1 MQARDP
7 KTVRFVIDSI
17 PKGLFCAS
25 VWCAALLC
33 GGALAQQGNGAAD
46 GRRPPPVGDE
56 IIVIGKSPSQ
66 IRVEMER
73 AEEAVYDRFNALNS
87 DHQFDIHCRWEVPIN
102 SHISRRVCQPNFL
115 RDAEA
120 KAGQETLRARQ
131 GGGSGIDPAFFL
143 TAGDYK
149 TGLMR
154 EQMMRVAAEDEQF
167 QTELVRFVK
176 LKEGLESAARSPS
189 RTKAVATAG
198 RNGSLAYDA
207 ALAADVHI
215 GRQPWHHALTHRTFT
230 FAEVHGEMGRLE
242 IKCGER
248 TEESRYED
256 GAEWT
261 LPEDWKDCDLR
272 VEAPRGTT
280 FTLYEFE

>member
-1 MQARDP
+1 M
-7 KTVRFVIDSI
+7 RFVIDSI
-17 PKGLFCAS
+17 PKGLLCAS
-25 VWCAALLC
+25 AWCAALLC
-33 GGALAQQGNGAAD
+33 GTALAQPGGGGAD
-46 GRRPPPVGDE
+46 GRTPPTVGDE
-56 IIVIGKSPSQ
+56 VIVIGKSPGQ
-66 IRVEMER
+66 LRVEMQR

-87 DHQFDIHCRWEVPIN
+87 DHQFDVHCRWEVPIN
-102 SHISRRVCQPNFL
+102 SHISRRACRPNYL

-131 GGGSGIDPAFFL
+131 GGATGIDPAFFL

-149 TGLMR
+149 TGAMR
-154 EQMMRVAAEDEQF
+154 EQMRRVAAEDEQF

-176 LKEGLESAARSPS
+176 LKEALEGAARSPS
-189 RTKAVATAG
+189 RTKATAAAG
-198 RNGSLAYDA
+198 RTGSLPYDA

-230 FAEVHGEMGRLE
+230 FAEVHGEIGRLE

-248 TEESRYED
+248 AEELHYED
-256 GAEWT
+256 EAEWT
-261 LPEDWKDCDLR
+261 LPEDWKHCDLS

-280 FTLYEFE
+280 FTVYEFE